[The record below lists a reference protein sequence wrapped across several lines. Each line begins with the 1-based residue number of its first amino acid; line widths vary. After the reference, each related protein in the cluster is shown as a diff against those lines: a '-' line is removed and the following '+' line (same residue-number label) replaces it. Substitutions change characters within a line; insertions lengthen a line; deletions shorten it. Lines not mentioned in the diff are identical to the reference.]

1 MIRKLSEADRSRVL
15 DYLYKD
21 ASLNIF
27 IIGDI
32 EEFGFEQDF
41 QSIYGEFDQENNY
54 KSALLFYRE
63 NAVYY
68 SHIDHFNLEWI
79 SILNEKKFDY
89 FNGRLTL
96 MELIHPH
103 FKDFDFKEMYFAEA
117 LNIESLESDESLHLM
132 KLKTREDA
140 AKIYYLLETVDEFN
154 VNSQELDYFIEGKMK
169 GLNMSS
175 TYYLEENNKAIS
187 TVATT
192 AETTINAMVVGVATK
207 ESSRNRGLA
216 TKLMIHLMNE
226 YKQKNKY
233 LCLFYDNPKAGAIY
247 KRLGF
252 KDTEKWVMM
261 TKRWLKW

>member
-1 MIRKLSEADRSRVL
+1 MIRKLNELDRSKVL

-32 EEFGFEQDF
+32 EAFGFEQEF
-41 QSIYGEFDQENNY
+41 QSIYGEFDQKNKY
-54 KSALLFYRE
+54 KSVLLFYRE
-63 NAVYY
+63 NAVFY
-68 SHIDHFNLEWI
+68 SHIDHFNLEWLTI
-79 SILNEKKFDY
+79 INENKFSY
-89 FNGRLTL
+89 FNGRVTL
-96 MELIHPH
+96 MELIYPH
-103 FKDFDFKEMYFAEA
+103 LKDFDYKEMYFAEA
-117 LNIESLESDESLHLM
+117 FNIKSLENDELLKPI
-132 KLKTREDA
+132 KLETREDA
-140 AKIYYLLETVDEFN
+140 TKIYYLLETVDEFG
-154 VNSQELDYFIEGKMK
+154 VNDQELDYFIEGKMK
-169 GLNMSS
+169 GLNMGS

-187 TVATT
+187 TVAAT
-192 AETTINAMVVGVATK
+192 AETTINAIVVGVATH
-207 ESSRNRGLA
+207 ESARNRGLA

-261 TKRWLKW
+261 NKR